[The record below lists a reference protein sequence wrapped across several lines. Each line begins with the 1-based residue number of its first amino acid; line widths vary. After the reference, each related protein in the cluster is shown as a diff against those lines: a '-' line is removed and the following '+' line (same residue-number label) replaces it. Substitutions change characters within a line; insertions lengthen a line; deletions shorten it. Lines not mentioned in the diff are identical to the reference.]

1 MIQSHPSIAGA
12 VFFGRGRPFA
22 GVIVEPAGGKT
33 IDPEDDAAIAAFRR
47 EIWPVIERVNAYAP
61 AHAHIWREMI
71 VVASPSKPFTRTGK
85 GSLRNGA
92 ISKDYVPE
100 IERAY
105 ERFEEAS
112 VAGAVSVPASWDET
126 SAHTYM
132 QQVVAGAL
140 ERDASSLSDEAD
152 IFQVLGADSL
162 RATVIR
168 NTVHSALSSNT
179 ATKGLRVP
187 ANFVY
192 DHPNIRS
199 MAAALLSIVE
209 GNDDGK
215 DAVQRKLTAMTEL
228 IGKYTAAWP
237 KHVGT
242 KPTPQ
247 RETLLVTGVS
257 AGELCL
263 LHVLILCHRRPAVSA
278 PTSSSR
284 R

>member
-1 MIQSHPSIAGA
+1 
-12 VFFGRGRPFA
+12 
-22 GVIVEPAGGKT
+22 
-33 IDPEDDAAIAAFRR
+33 
-47 EIWPVIERVNAYAP
+47 
-61 AHAHIWREMI
+61 
-71 VVASPSKPFTRTGK
+71 
-85 GSLRNGA
+85 
-92 ISKDYVPE
+92 
-100 IERAY
+100 
-105 ERFEEAS
+105 
-112 VAGAVSVPASWDET
+112 
-126 SAHTYM
+126 M

-140 ERDASSLSDEAD
+140 ERDVSSLSDEAD

-199 MAAALLSIVE
+199 MAAALLSIVK
-209 GNDDGK
+209 GDDDGK

-257 AGELCL
+257 PGELCL
-263 LHVLILCHRRPAVSA
+263 LHVLILCHRRPVVSA